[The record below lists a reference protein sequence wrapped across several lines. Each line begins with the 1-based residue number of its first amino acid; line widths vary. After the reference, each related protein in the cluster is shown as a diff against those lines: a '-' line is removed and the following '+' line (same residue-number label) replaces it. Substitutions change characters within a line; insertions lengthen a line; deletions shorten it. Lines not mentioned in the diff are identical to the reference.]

1 MAAKFRSSFK
11 SWVIIYIGLAV
22 AMYVT
27 GPASD
32 VTRKLVSPGSL
43 PSELT
48 ADRDFFAPATSL
60 TRRTD
65 I

>member
-1 MAAKFRSSFK
+1 MATKLRRSFK
-11 SWVIIYIGLAV
+11 SWVVIYMGFAV

-27 GPASD
+27 GPAND
-32 VTRKLVSPGSL
+32 AARKLVSPGSL

-48 ADRDFFAPATSL
+48 ADRDFFAPAASL
-60 TRRTD
+60 IRRQD